1 MPADILGVR
10 TVVAAYAEAY
20 AVTTGDALVPIAV
33 QRQGQALIAAAG
45 NALTV
50 PAGKVFRLEGIYGS
64 VTLLGTTVTS
74 TRLRLRAILGSTA
87 LAATSPI
94 LGPNLR
100 VGGTTAV
107 ATHVY
112 PITVTFPE
120 SIEFPAG
127 ATIGVTAIATTGSM
141 HSLDVTLL
149 GFDYTP

>member
-1 MPADILGVR
+1 MPADVLGAR
-10 TVVAAYAEAY
+10 TIVSAYAEAY
-20 AVTTGDALVPIAV
+20 AVTTSDALVPIAV

-45 NALTV
+45 SALTV
-50 PAGKVFRLEGIYGS
+50 PLGKVFRLEGIYGS

-74 TRLRLRAILGSTA
+74 TRLRLRAILGSTS

-112 PITVTFPE
+112 EVTHTFPE
-120 SIEFPAG
+120 AIEFPAG
-127 ATIGVTAIATTGSM
+127 ATVGLTAIATTGSM

-149 GFDYTP
+149 GFDYNA

>member
-1 MPADILGVR
+1 MPSDILGAR
-10 TVVAAYAEAY
+10 TIVAAYGEAY

-33 QRQGQALIAAAG
+33 QRQGQALVAAAG

-50 PAGKVFRLEGIYGS
+50 PPGKVFRLEGIYGS

-74 TRLRLRAILGSTA
+74 TRLRLRAILGSTS

-100 VGGTTAV
+100 IGGTTAV

-112 PITVTFPE
+112 PVTQTFPE
-120 SIEFPAG
+120 GIEFPAG
-127 ATIGVTAIATTGSM
+127 ATIGMTAIATTGSM
-141 HSLDVTLL
+141 HSLDLTLY
-149 GFDYTP
+149 GFDYTA